1 MNSLNE
7 YLMESLDFS
16 HSEYHSV
23 EKMKETLIK
32 NNFIELHEGES
43 FNLKAGQKY
52 FVVRNLTSIIAFKL
66 PSKIDG
72 LYFKVFAS
80 HTDSP
85 AYKIK
90 ENPVLIENGYEKL
103 KVEGYGGMII
113 SSWLDKPLG
122 IAGRIVVKEDN
133 KIKSKLI
140 DSFKD
145 VAIIPNVAIHQNREI
160 NNGFK
165 YNNQIDL
172 CPIIGE
178 ALKEGTNYEYFLN
191 SFISKGEKVLAT
203 DLYLYNRNKATY
215 VGINNDYIASPKLDD
230 LASGFISLKGFID
243 SEDFK
248 GVPVFAALNN
258 EEVGSLSISGAD
270 STFLYDI
277 LRRIS
282 LFYSSN
288 EEDYYKAIA
297 KSFLISIDNAHAIHP
312 NHPELSDNKNQ
323 CYINKG
329 IVIKHNSNMLYT
341 TDALSSAL
349 IKSISEINEIPYQE
363 FFNRSDAR
371 GGSTLGNI
379 SNSHVSLVS
388 VDIGLPQLAMH
399 SNFEVIG
406 SKDTLSLYNLVKG
419 IIDTPITFSCG
430 SFILK

>member
-72 LYFKVFAS
+72 LNFKVFAS

-178 ALKEGTNYEYFLN
+178 ALKEGTNYEFFLN
-191 SFISKGEKVLAT
+191 SFISKGEKLLAT

-329 IVIKHNSNMLYT
+329 IVIKYNSNMLYT